1 MMKWTMSPITFQ
13 FYVFGP
19 PRLCIDDDVISL
31 PPQPAALCA
40 FLILNRQRR
49 ITREEVQVA
58 FWPTP
63 PPPAPR
69 NACGAPYTC
78 CAGRSSRSRRAT

>member
-1 MMKWTMSPITFQ
+1 MSPITFQ

-19 PRLCIDDDVISL
+19 PRLCIDDETITL

-49 ITREEVQVA
+49 ITREQIPSITDSLSMFSA
-58 FWPTP
+58 IRWLMPMR
-63 PPPAPR
+63 PAAR
-69 NACGAPYTC
+69 
-78 CAGRSSRSRRAT
+78 